1 MKVCPVWPT
10 FIIYNSVFT
19 YVAKSLSFRS
29 GLSSVLFWSVISAAF
44 IGPGTVTTC
53 AMAGSRFG
61 LNLIWTLTFS
71 TIGTIVLQEAAA
83 RVTIAS
89 GLSIGELLRQTYGS
103 RIRWIL
109 IALFVSVTLGC
120 AAYQAGNIIGTV
132 AGLTLLTANVTT
144 APSPQLLTI
153 LVGAVCLALLWQ
165 GSTRL
170 IANFLGLVVFVMG
183 IAFAYVAAS
192 ASPNPVELAKALV
205 VPSLPVDSTVLAIG
219 LIGTTIVPYNLFL
232 SSGIGQS
239 QSLSEMRWGISL
251 AVLIGGFISMA
262 ILIAGT
268 LVTGDFSFQLVAQ
281 TLTTRLGTWAG
292 ALFGFGLFA
301 AGFTSALTA
310 PLAAAITA
318 KSLLDWPEGST
329 AYRSVWLLVMGIGL
343 TFGLLGVK
351 PVPVIV
357 LAQAANGLLLPV
369 VTIFLFMAVNNKTLL
384 PKASRNRLWQNIAL
398 LIIVIVTAF
407 LGLRNLWLAF

>member
-1 MKVCPVWPT
+1 
-10 FIIYNSVFT
+10 
-19 YVAKSLSFRS
+19 
-29 GLSSVLFWSVISAAF
+29 
-44 IGPGTVTTC
+44 
-53 AMAGSRFG
+53 MAGSRFG
-61 LNLIWTLTFS
+61 LNLVWTLTFS

-89 GLSIGELLRQTYGS
+89 GLSIGELLRQSYGS

-132 AGLTLLTANVTT
+132 AGLTLLTSSVTT
-144 APSPQLLTI
+144 ATSPQLLTI
-153 LVGAVCLALLWQ
+153 LVGTACLALLWQ

-170 IANFLGLVVFVMG
+170 IASFLGLIVFIMG

-192 ASPNPVELAKALV
+192 ASPNPLELAKALV

-262 ILIAGT
+262 ILISGT

-318 KSLLDWPEGST
+318 KSLLVWPEGST

-343 TFGLLGVK
+343 TFGLLGVR

-384 PKASRNRLWQNIAL
+384 PKASRNRLWQNVAL